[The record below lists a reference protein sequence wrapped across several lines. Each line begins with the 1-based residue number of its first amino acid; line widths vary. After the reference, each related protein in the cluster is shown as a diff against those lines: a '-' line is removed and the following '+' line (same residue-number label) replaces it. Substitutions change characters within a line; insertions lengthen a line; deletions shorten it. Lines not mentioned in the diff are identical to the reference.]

1 MQPPQPR
8 CMYVTTWDV
17 GIVVEYFKSMGQN
30 DALSLKQKLALLTVL
45 MEASRVPELQALDLR
60 YHFY

>member
-1 MQPPQPR
+1 
-8 CMYVTTWDV
+8 MYVTTWDV